1 MSKPVESVIVSE
13 VNVNAWEAIE
23 AETWTDEDTV
33 EYEKLGKSFIDC
45 SPSNFYVLLATGD
58 RCYYKT
64 RDRKLAQEQANIDWD
79 FKYTVRAVKDQKSRS
94 RQENGEVSVR
104 GSNTR
109 KCFSPR
115 LKGLK

>member
-1 MSKPVESVIVSE
+1 MNKPIESVIIKEEDAE
-13 VNVNAWEAIE
+13 VWSDEEQRFVLNA
-23 AETWTDEDTV
+23 V
-33 EYEKLGKSFIDC
+33 
-45 SPSNFYVLLATGD
+45 SNFYVLLATGD

-79 FKYTVRAVKDQKSRS
+79 SKYTVRAVKDQKSRS